1 MGKRK
6 IEIEKLENPNK
17 RQVTFSKRR
26 KGLFKKAA
34 EACSLCD
41 AEIAVIVFS
50 PAGKPY
56 TFGHA
61 SVDSL
66 IDRYLSN
73 SRSGPVIN
81 SAEHSR
87 LSREIQY
94 LESEIKNERQ
104 QKMNGGNRFWWEQID
119 PEEYDSVEK
128 LQSVVDELEKLR
140 SNVLRRVEE
149 LPSRSDQASTSDH
162 VHQYFDPPN
171 QMASASVSNFVDLFD
186 DLDAP
191 MVADWNEMTSDD
203 DFEASLLLTEEA
215 STSNHVDQYFDPPNE
230 MASDDDITLLLT
242 DEAPASNVDQI
253 FADAPKVADWNEMAS
268 DDDFRAPLLLTDE
281 ASTSDFVDEDFS
293 ISIDDLE
300 ALLADLENEDGGE
313 DDHWSEFLA
322 EVLRDDIELLPAL

>member
-6 IEIEKLENPNK
+6 IEIAKLEDPNK

-56 TFGHA
+56 TFGHT

-73 SRSGPVIN
+73 SRSGPVN
-81 SAEHSR
+81 NGAEHSR
-87 LSREIQY
+87 LSREIQD
-94 LESEIKNERQ
+94 LESVIKNERH

-140 SNVLRRVEE
+140 SNVLRRVEK
-149 LPSRSDQASTSDH
+149 LPSRSDQASTSD
-162 VHQYFDPPN
+162 Q
-171 QMASASVSNFVDLFD
+171 
-186 DLDAP
+186 
-191 MVADWNEMTSDD
+191 
-203 DFEASLLLTEEA
+203 
-215 STSNHVDQYFDPPNE
+215 VDQYFDPPNE
-230 MASDDDITLLLT
+230 MASDDDITMLLT
-242 DEAPASNVDQI
+242 DEASASNVDQI

-268 DDDFRAPLLLTDE
+268 DDDFKAPLLLTDE
-281 ASTSDFVDEDFS
+281 ASTSDFVDQDFS

-300 ALLADLENEDGGE
+300 ALVADLENEDGGE

-322 EVLRDDIELLPAL
+322 ELLRDDIELLPAL

>member
-50 PAGKPY
+50 PVGKPY
-56 TFGHA
+56 TFGHT

-73 SRSGPVIN
+73 SRSGPVN
-81 SAEHSR
+81 NGAEHPR
-87 LSREIQY
+87 LSREIQD

-140 SNVLRRVEE
+140 SNVLRRVEK

-171 QMASASVSNFVDLFD
+171 
-186 DLDAP
+186 
-191 MVADWNEMTSDD
+191 
-203 DFEASLLLTEEA
+203 
-215 STSNHVDQYFDPPNE
+215 E
-230 MASDDDITLLLT
+230 MASDDDNTMFLT
-242 DEAPASNVDQI
+242 DEASASNVDQI
-253 FADAPKVADWNEMAS
+253 FADAPMVADWNEMAS
-268 DDDFRAPLLLTDE
+268 DDDFKDPLLLTDE
-281 ASTSDFVDEDFS
+281 ASTSDFVDQDFS

-300 ALLADLENEDGGE
+300 ALVADLENEDGGE

-322 EVLRDDIELLPAL
+322 ELLRDDIELLPAL

>member
-6 IEIEKLENPNK
+6 IEIANLEDPNK

-56 TFGHA
+56 TFGHT

-73 SRSGPVIN
+73 SRSGPVN
-81 SAEHSR
+81 NGAEHSR
-87 LSREIQY
+87 LSREIQD

-140 SNVLRRVEE
+140 SNVLRRVEK

-171 QMASASVSNFVDLFD
+171 EMASA
-186 DLDAP
+186 
-191 MVADWNEMTSDD
+191 
-203 DFEASLLLTEEA
+203 
-215 STSNHVDQYFDPPNE
+215 
-230 MASDDDITLLLT
+230 
-242 DEAPASNVDQI
+242 
-253 FADAPKVADWNEMAS
+253 
-268 DDDFRAPLLLTDE
+268 LLLTDE
-281 ASTSDFVDEDFS
+281 ASASNVDQVFAGMVHDLDAPMVPDWNKIASVMIFKLLFS
-293 ISIDDLE
+293 PMK
-300 ALLADLENEDGGE
+300 LL
-313 DDHWSEFLA
+313 
-322 EVLRDDIELLPAL
+322 LRFC

>member
-6 IEIEKLENPNK
+6 IEIAKLEDPNK

-56 TFGHA
+56 TFGHT

-73 SRSGPVIN
+73 SRSGPVN
-81 SAEHSR
+81 NGAEHSR
-87 LSREIQY
+87 LSREIQD

-128 LQSVVDELEKLR
+128 LQSVVDELEKFR
-140 SNVLRRVEE
+140 SNVLRRVEK

-162 VHQYFDPPN
+162 VHPY
-171 QMASASVSNFVDLFD
+171 VDQVFAGMVH

-191 MVADWNEMTSDD
+191 MVPDWNK
-203 DFEASLLLTEEA
+203 
-215 STSNHVDQYFDPPNE
+215 
-230 MASDDDITLLLT
+230 I
-242 DEAPASNVDQI
+242 
-253 FADAPKVADWNEMAS
+253 AS
-268 DDDFRAPLLLTDE
+268 DDDFKAPLL
-281 ASTSDFVDEDFS
+281 TSDFVDEDFS
-293 ISIDDLE
+293 IPMDDLD
-300 ALLADLENEDGGE
+300 ALVADLGNEDGGE
-313 DDHWSEFLA
+313 DDHWSGFLA
-322 EVLRDDIELLPAL
+322 ELLRDDIELLPAL

>member
-17 RQVTFSKRR
+17 RRVTFSKRR

-50 PAGKPY
+50 PAGKHY
-56 TFGHA
+56 TFGHT

-73 SRSGPVIN
+73 SRSGPVN
-81 SAEHSR
+81 NGAEHSR
-87 LSREIQY
+87 LSREIQD

-140 SNVLRRVEE
+140 SNVLRRVEK

-171 QMASASVSNFVDLFD
+171 EMASALLLTDAASASNVD

-191 MVADWNEMTSDD
+191 MVPDWNK
-203 DFEASLLLTEEA
+203 
-215 STSNHVDQYFDPPNE
+215 
-230 MASDDDITLLLT
+230 I
-242 DEAPASNVDQI
+242 
-253 FADAPKVADWNEMAS
+253 AS
-268 DDDFRAPLLLTDE
+268 DDDFKAPLLTDE

-293 ISIDDLE
+293 ISMDDLD
-300 ALLADLENEDGGE
+300 ALVADLGNEDGGD
-313 DDHWSEFLA
+313 DDHWSGFLA
-322 EVLRDDIELLPAL
+322 ELLRDDIELLPAL